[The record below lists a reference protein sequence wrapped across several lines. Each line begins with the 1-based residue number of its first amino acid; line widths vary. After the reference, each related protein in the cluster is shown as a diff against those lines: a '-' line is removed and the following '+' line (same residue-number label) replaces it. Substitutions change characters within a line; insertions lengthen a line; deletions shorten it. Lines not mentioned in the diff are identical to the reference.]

1 MGEVS
6 MCVFIEGSHTLKK
19 SIRRDVEKERY
30 WQQVIREATRSG
42 LSISEFC
49 RQRKLRE
56 SQFYWWRRKLKD
68 QRQKQTLRGKSK
80 SKAKTGDQKTFAL
93 VSDNPGDLDA
103 GIELVLSDGRRIR
116 IGQGVDEETLRTVL
130 SAVGSEC

>member
-1 MGEVS
+1 MYIMRGA
-6 MCVFIEGSHTLKK
+6 TLKK
-19 SIRRDVEKERY
+19 TSRRDVEKERY
-30 WQQVIREATRSG
+30 WQQVIGEAARSG

-56 SQFYWWRRKLKD
+56 NQFYWWRRKLKD
-68 QRQKQTLRGKSK
+68 RQQEQTLRRRGKPKGKS
-80 SKAKTGDQKTFAL
+80 GNQKTFAL

-116 IGQGVDEETLRTVL
+116 ISRGVDEETLRTVL
-130 SAVGSEC
+130 TAVGSEC